1 MHSQN
6 HTTTATSISEQVT
19 EVVQKLYIPPN
30 DWNQLFT
37 IYQVLHQPP
46 PQAWQLSDHYY
57 AVADYPTVQHV
68 LKSDDFSAKRVRA
81 IFKQITLNP
90 TPYEQLIQGFENWVL
105 FKDGEPHT
113 LLRRC
118 INQAF
123 NRQTLDNMQPLMHE
137 CIEQLLHPF
146 LNQTKPVTFD
156 LIKEVAF
163 PLPML
168 VIARALGAKAEDAL
182 YLKQLSDRL
191 TRVFFANI
199 TPSILGDAEQAMFA
213 SRDYFLHLINQHRQQ
228 PQENLLG
235 ALLNLQNTHPTITDQ
250 CMADNCSMLLLAG
263 HETTTSTIGNLFYF
277 LDEQALLNPVLQNV
291 TLFSPAIEETLR
303 YSCPVQSI
311 RRIAT
316 KSITLHQYQL
326 QPGDC
331 IEVLLGAACRDPNIF
346 EHPDQFKLDRQHNKH
361 LAFGYARHLCSG
373 AQLSRLEMQLVLT
386 HLSSLSIAVDRKQ
399 AKWRQQDTLV
409 GLESLPI
416 TIQ

>member
-1 MHSQN
+1 MNSQN
-6 HTTTATSISEQVT
+6 NRAIAISISEQVK
-19 EVVQKLYIPPN
+19 EIVQTLYTPPN
-30 DWNQLFT
+30 DWPQIF
-37 IYQVLHQPP
+37 QMFQGLHQTPP
-46 PQAWQLSDHYY
+46 TAWQLNDHYY
-57 AVADYPTVQHV
+57 VVADYPTVQHV
-68 LKSDDFSAKRVRA
+68 LRSDDFSSNRVRG
-81 IFKQITLNP
+81 IFKQSNTDP
-90 TPYEQLIQGFENWVL
+90 AAYEQLIQGFENWIL
-105 FKDGEPHT
+105 FKDGESHT

-118 INQAF
+118 TNQAF
-123 NRQTLDNMQPLMHE
+123 SRQMLDIMLPMMEE
-137 CIEQLLHPF
+137 CVDFLLSPF
-146 LNQTKPVTFD
+146 LAQPKPVTFD

-168 VIARALGAKAEDAL
+168 VIAKALGAKAEDAL

-199 TPSILGDAEQAMFA
+199 TSAILTDAEQALFA

-228 PQENLLG
+228 PQDNLLG
-235 ALLNLQNTHPTITDQ
+235 ALLSLQATHPTITDQ

-277 LDEQALLNPVLQNV
+277 LDEQKLLCAVLQNSA
-291 TLFSPAIEETLR
+291 LFNPAIEETLR

-311 RRIAT
+311 RRIAI
-316 KSITLHQYQL
+316 KSVTLHQYHL

-331 IEVLLGAACRDPNIF
+331 IEVLLGAACRDPNMF
-346 EHPDQFKLDRQHNKH
+346 EQPNQFKLDRQHNKH
-361 LAFGYARHLCSG
+361 LAFGYGRHLCSG
-373 AQLSRLEMQLVLT
+373 AQLSRLEMHVVLN
-386 HLSSLSIAVDRKQ
+386 HLDSHSISVDRQQ

>member
-6 HTTTATSISEQVT
+6 NTTIDALTTEQVR
-19 EVVQKLYIPPN
+19 EIVQTLYTPPN
-30 DWNQLFT
+30 DWS
-37 IYQVLHQPP
+37 QVFLMFQGLHQTPAT
-46 PQAWQLSDHYY
+46 AWQLSDNYY
-57 AVADYPTVQHV
+57 VVADYPTVQHV
-68 LKSDDFSAKRVRA
+68 LRSDDFSANRVRG
-81 IFKQITLNP
+81 IFKQSKTDP
-90 TPYEQLIQGFENWVL
+90 SGYEQLIQGFEHWVL
-105 FKDGEPHT
+105 FKDGESHI

-123 NRQTLDNMQPLMHE
+123 SRQILDKMLPMMEE
-137 CIEQLLHPF
+137 CVDYLLSPF
-146 LNQTKPVTFD
+146 LAQSKPVTFD

-168 VIARALGAKAEDAL
+168 VIAKALGAKAEDAL

-191 TRVFFANI
+191 TRLFFANI
-199 TPSILGDAEQAMFA
+199 TPAILTDAEQALFA

-228 PQENLLG
+228 PQDNLLG
-235 ALLNLQNTHPTITDQ
+235 ALLSLQDTHSTITDQ

-277 LDEQALLNPVLQNV
+277 LDEQKLLCSVLQKPDLYN
-291 TLFSPAIEETLR
+291 PAIEETLR

-316 KSITLHQYQL
+316 KPVNLHQHQV

-331 IEVLLGAACRDPNIF
+331 IEVLLGAACRDPNMF
-346 EHPDQFKLDRQHNKH
+346 EQPNQFKLDRQHNKH

-373 AQLSRLEMQLVLT
+373 AQLSRLEMQVILN
-386 HLSSLSIAVDRKQ
+386 HLGSFSIAVDRQQ
-399 AKWRQQDTLV
+399 ARWRQQDTLV